1 MNTNGKS
8 LLRDFMYIYVYFLGY
23 VQIFF
28 VYFFLREIL

>member
-8 LLRDFMYIYVYFLGY
+8 LLRDFMYIYVYFLEY